1 ATASGNG
8 PFTYLVKGPSS
19 FSFTTNTSSTSITV
33 PTGAGAGTYSNLVT
47 SVNGCNSTLATAVG
61 TVNPKPTA
69 GLTGTTVCA
78 GDAATNLTATAS
90 GNGPFTYLVKGPG
103 SFSFTTNT
111 SSTSITVPTGAAAG
125 TYSNLVTSING
136 CNSPL
141 ATAVVTVNPKP
152 TAGLTGTTVCAG
164 DAATNLT
171 ATASGNGSFTYL
183 VKGPSSFSF
192 TTNTSSTSIT
202 VPTGAS
208 AGTYSNLVTSVDGCI
223 GALATATVTVNPQPT
238 AGLTGTTV
246 CAGDAATN
254 LTATAS
260 GNGPFT
266 YLVKGP
272 GGFNFT
278 TNTSSANI
286 TVPTG
291 AGAGTYSNLVTSV
304 NGCNS
309 ALATA

>member
-47 SVNGCNSTLATAVG
+47 SVNGCNSA
-61 TVNPKPTA
+61 
-69 GLTGTTVCA
+69 
-78 GDAATNLTATAS
+78 
-90 GNGPFTYLVKGPG
+90 
-103 SFSFTTNT
+103 
-111 SSTSITVPTGAAAG
+111 
-125 TYSNLVTSING
+125 
-136 CNSPL
+136 L

-164 DAATNLT
+164 DPATNLT
-171 ATASGNGSFTYL
+171 ATASGNGPFTYL

-202 VPTGAS
+202 VPTGAGG
-208 AGTYSNLVTSVDGCI
+208 GTYSNLVTSGDGCNT
-223 GALATATVTVNPQPT
+223 ALAPAVGTINPLQT

-246 CAGDAATN
+246 CAGNATTN

-266 YLVKGP
+266 Y
-272 GGFNFT
+272 
-278 TNTSSANI
+278 
-286 TVPTG
+286 
-291 AGAGTYSNLVTSV
+291 
-304 NGCNS
+304 
-309 ALATA
+309 